1 MQWLAMQAP
10 ASSASTAPRPIWRS
24 PATSSSWRRSPRW
37 RTPPLETTSRGSCWS
52 MTRIVSASAAWA
64 RWRDRCGE
72 TRWGASMKIVDVRIT
87 GLAGGTVE
95 GGWADELKPED
106 DLHTIVEVLT
116 DEGLTGIGSTYTSK
130 ALTAAAVKL
139 LWPMLIGERADEPA
153 RVTERLR
160 QSTFWQG
167 RGGAVEHAISGID
180 IALWDLMGK
189 ICNQPVS
196 RLLGGRYRDRIKPYG
211 SILFD
216 EPPRLR
222 ETLQQTVTR
231 GFKAIKLGWRPFGRR
246 DRMTDELLVQT
257 AREAVGPNVELMVDA
272 GGSEQF
278 WPHGYKW
285 ALETAKMLAEY
296 DVVWFEEAL
305 PPDDLEGYVEL
316 RRQAPLPIT
325 TGEVLTRRQS
335 FRPYLERQAV
345 DIIQPDCTKC
355 GGLTEAWRIG
365 WTAYEHNILMVPHG
379 WNTAIGLAADLQ
391 LVASLPVAK
400 YVEYLTPSAYLD
412 ELIMEPFRPDAEGYL
427 EVPTAP
433 GLGIDLNPD
442 ALRHYGI

>member
-1 MQWLAMQAP
+1 
-10 ASSASTAPRPIWRS
+10 
-24 PATSSSWRRSPRW
+24 
-37 RTPPLETTSRGSCWS
+37 
-52 MTRIVSASAAWA
+52 
-64 RWRDRCGE
+64 
-72 TRWGASMKIVDVRIT
+72 MKITDIRLT
-87 GLAGGTVE
+87 GLSGGTVE
-95 GGWADELKPED
+95 GGWAEELKPED
-106 DLHTIVEVLT
+106 DLNTIVEVLT
-116 DEGLTGIGSTYTSK
+116 DEGLVGVGSAMTGK
-130 ALTAAAVKL
+130 ALVEAAVRL
-139 LWPMLIGERADEPA
+139 LRPLLIGERADEPM
-153 RVTERLR
+153 RVTEKLR

-167 RGGAVEHAISGID
+167 RGGTVEHAISGID

-211 SILFD
+211 SMLFD

-222 ETLQQTVTR
+222 EKLQHAIAR

-246 DRMTDELLVQT
+246 DRKTDELLVKT
-257 AREAVGPNVELMVDA
+257 ARETVGPGIELMVDA
-272 GGSEQF
+272 GGSDPF

-285 ALETAKMLAEY
+285 ALETAKMLAAY

-316 RRQAPLPIT
+316 RRHAPLPIT

-335 FRPYLERQAV
+335 FRPFLERHAV

-365 WTAYEHNILMVPHG
+365 WMAYEHNILLVPHG

-391 LVASLPVAK
+391 LVAALPVAQ
-400 YVEYLTPSAYLD
+400 YVEYLTPSPYL
-412 ELIMEPFRPDAEGYL
+412 EEIIAQPFRVDAEGYL
-427 EVPTAP
+427 PIPDRP
-433 GLGIDLNPD
+433 GLGIELNREG
-442 ALRHYGI
+442 LKKYGI